1 MNTQSKVNAKPSDS
15 INNEDIL
22 RAKAAASNKR
32 RAQRKTQQ
40 EREDRIKEEKER
52 RDQEERVRKEREEK
66 ERRDQE
72 ERMWKEQEKSSKS
85 DKKIKQGKIRT
96 RVDGVEFD
104 SLAKSMA
111 HIDPILWGKEN
122 AYRTSCWI
130 KINRALKRDGV
141 CVYGGHT
148 YELI

>member
-1 MNTQSKVNAKPSDS
+1 MSTQSKVNAKPSDS

-32 RAQRKTQQ
+32 RAQRRAQQ
-40 EREDRIKEEKER
+40 EREDRIKEEQAR
-52 RDQEERVRKEREEK
+52 RDQEEQMCKEK
-66 ERRDQE
+66 E
-72 ERMWKEQEKSSKS
+72 KSTKSKS
-85 DKKIKQGKIRT
+85 DKKIKQGKIKT

-111 HIDPILWGKEN
+111 HIDPILWGREN
-122 AYRTSCWI
+122 DYRTSCWI